1 MSSADTEVQLLT
13 TTQAAQLVGVTQ
25 GAVRIAILQGR
36 LMGAKAGGVW
46 YVERQELLDWRQ
58 RTPPVTP
65 RTRQPWERVASV
77 LVEYGTATAD
87 ELAQLC
93 ELHPGNVRK
102 HLAILSKQG
111 RVHRLPD
118 GQWTLT
124 ASERQGAA

>member
-1 MSSADTEVQLLT
+1 MLSADTEVELLT
-13 TTQAAQLVGVTQ
+13 TTQAGQLLGVSQ
-25 GAVRIAILQGR
+25 GAVRTAILKGR
-36 LMGAKAGGVW
+36 LMGSKVTGVW
-46 YVERQELLDWRQ
+46 YVERKELFDWRQ
-58 RTPPVTP
+58 RTRHLTP
-65 RTRQPWERVASV
+65 RTGQPWERVASV